1 MSRLRTGHEPG
12 AWLDIG
18 PAVAN
23 ARSAGAVT
31 VGFMNPV
38 VRAGVYLENRHRR
51 RPRHPL
57 TIRRQEKAS

>member
-1 MSRLRTGHEPG
+1 MSRIRVGHEPN

-38 VRAGVYLENRHRR
+38 LGKGATFENRKRR
-51 RPRHPL
+51 RPPHPL
-57 TIRRQEKAS
+57 TIRRQEKAT